1 MSKKIGN
8 RIIGDVEMSEDRN
21 RKNIITDLD
30 SNVFVEAGA
39 GAGKTTLIVSRIIN
53 QLKDKFLPEEIVV
66 ITFTNAAAEE
76 LRSRIIQKVREAV
89 NDVRFSEEER
99 SKLSNALNH
108 MDLMNISTI
117 HSFCLK
123 LLKERIFDAKLPMDV
138 ELLEETDGLKEKNK
152 FFTEWSKKLKAEDW
166 TALSQFDEDRSTIMF
181 RVKEIFLQICELPDY
196 TEFKYQKNVK
206 DPKSEIKQILEE
218 FEKELCVNAC
228 FNRLTSLKLYP
239 IFACNSSKIS

>member
-99 SKLSNALNH
+99 SRLSNALNH

-152 FFTEWSKKLKAEDW
+152 FL
-166 TALSQFDEDRSTIMF
+166 L
-181 RVKEIFLQICELPDY
+181 FL
-196 TEFKYQKNVK
+196 F
-206 DPKSEIKQILEE
+206 
-218 FEKELCVNAC
+218 
-228 FNRLTSLKLYP
+228 
-239 IFACNSSKIS
+239 